1 MTMEDLADKNIAEL
15 RAYAKENNID
25 LYGTK
30 TKIEILEVLASFIGE
45 KPKPKPVKKPKVEV
59 APVVEKQEAVDM
71 TDKVALYSTRNI
83 HWGNGIGALKVG
95 YNIVSKEAS
104 EKMVTHKAV
113 RIATPEEVASYYG
126 K

>member
-1 MTMEDLADKNIAEL
+1 MTMEELAVKNIAQL
-15 RAYAKENNID
+15 KAYAKKNNID
-25 LYGTK
+25 LFGTN
-30 TKIEILEVLASFIGE
+30 TKIEILEVIASFVGERPKEKIKKE
-45 KPKPKPVKKPKVEV
+45 KPIVEPAV
-59 APVVEKQEAVDM
+59 YVEKIVDI

-83 HWGNGIGALKVG
+83 HWGSGIGSLKVG

-113 RIATPEEVASYYG
+113 RIATPEELASYYG